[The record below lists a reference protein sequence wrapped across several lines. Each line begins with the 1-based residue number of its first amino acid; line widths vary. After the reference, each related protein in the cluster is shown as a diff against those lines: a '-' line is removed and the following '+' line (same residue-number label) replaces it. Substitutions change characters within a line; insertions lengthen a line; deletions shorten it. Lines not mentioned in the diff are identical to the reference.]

1 MNRYRFDNYDIDSI
15 ELKFLVISRSVK
27 IDKKVYKKLSK
38 TNRLNTNAMTCN
50 CFKLPD
56 DTIVMATDLGF
67 HLSALSS
74 MFSWDNIKLYKYMED
89 MKTDFKISLIDDEPV
104 LLYGAEIVTPIKLL
118 HYTDFYKQKT
128 SSGMPYMGNAVLQGF
143 DWVAFQCLWPCEYA
157 ASEKPC
163 QYCFSGGQFEAL
175 ARKNKPMPFI
185 PSPKDVSEVINYA
198 IDNCNVNSIQI
209 TGDSTFK
216 AETEE
221 KHIT

>member
-15 ELKFLVISRSVK
+15 ELKCLVISRSVK

-185 PSPKDVSEVINYA
+185 P
-198 IDNCNVNSIQI
+198 
-209 TGDSTFK
+209 
-216 AETEE
+216 
-221 KHIT
+221 